1 VKARFSKQMQKAR
14 HIYRG
19 LSQYYAGASGAK
31 TAINNLEGFMKIE
44 WKKNDKQYYLPKGK
58 PEVVILPSFRYFTIS
73 GEGNPND
80 PFFGDYISV
89 LYSLSYAIKMSP
101 KQGCAPENY
110 VEYTVYPLEGIWDLT
125 DIGRKNYNGALD
137 KDEFKFKMMIRQPE
151 FVTEEYAKETI
162 ERTMKKKPD
171 KLLDQI
177 VFESIEE
184 GKCIQMLHIGS
195 YDAEPESFRMME
207 EYAEEQNLIR
217 IEKKHKEIYLSD
229 PGKTAIEKLKTVL
242 RFRVK

>member
-1 VKARFSKQMQKAR
+1 
-14 HIYRG
+14 
-19 LSQYYAGASGAK
+19 
-31 TAINNLEGFMKIE
+31 
-44 WKKNDKQYYLPKGK
+44 
-58 PEVVILPSFRYFTIS
+58 
-73 GEGNPND
+73 
-80 PFFGDYISV
+80 
-89 LYSLSYAIKMSP
+89 
-101 KQGCAPENY
+101 
-110 VEYTVYPLEGIWDLT
+110 
-125 DIGRKNYNGALD
+125 
-137 KDEFKFKMMIRQPE
+137 
-151 FVTEEYAKETI
+151 
-162 ERTMKKKPD
+162 MKKKPD